1 MGYRGGEEAMTH
13 IFGLLFVS
21 FVVAVAFA
29 FLMRQTPQERLIF
42 GVKMFLGLVGF
53 AFVAGWIA
61 YFVP

>member
-1 MGYRGGEEAMTH
+1 MTH